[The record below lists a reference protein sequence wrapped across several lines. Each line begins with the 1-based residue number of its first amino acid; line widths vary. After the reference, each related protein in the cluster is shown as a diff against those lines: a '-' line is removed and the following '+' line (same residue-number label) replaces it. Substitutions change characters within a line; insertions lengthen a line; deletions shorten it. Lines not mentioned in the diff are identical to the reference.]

1 MTGFGHNKN
10 IDAQGATGFKDKTPF
25 QDKSSILASKPYLGG
40 KPRHNLIKSP
50 ERSNAGYGNDYNSAG
65 GGLASEMR
73 LVNHKEL

>member
-10 IDAQGATGFKDKTPF
+10 IDGQATGFKDKTPF

-40 KPRHNLIKSP
+40 KMRHNLIKSP
-50 ERSNAGYGNDYNSAG
+50 ERSTAGYGNDYNSAG

-73 LVNHKEL
+73 LVNHREL